1 MDPGSECAVLSRTG
15 VGDMDTQTTR
25 RAEGLVC
32 LGLFAACIPLANW
45 LIGNVGTFCVPDGP
59 CVIPVWPGISAP
71 SGVLAIGAALVLRD
85 LVQRRLGVMWALAAI
100 AAGTLLSALVTP
112 PALVLAS
119 AAAFALSETA
129 DLAVFT
135 PLQRRGLVLAVA
147 ASGAVGILV
156 DSMLFLWLTFG
167 SLDFFW
173 GQVIGKA
180 WALVAAL
187 PLVHLLRTRDRRLGL
202 GPVLT

>member
-1 MDPGSECAVLSRTG
+1 MTV
-15 VGDMDTQTTR
+15 R
-25 RAEGLVC
+25 RAEGFAYLA
-32 LGLFAACIPLANW
+32 LFAACIPLANW
-45 LIGNVGTFCVPDGP
+45 LIENVGTFCAPDGP
-59 CVIPVWPGISAP
+59 CVLAVWPGISAP

-85 LVQRRLGVMWALAAI
+85 LVQRRLGVNWAFAAI
-100 AAGTLLSALVTP
+100 AVGALLSGLLAA

-119 AAAFALSETA
+119 VAAFVLSETA

-147 ASGAVGILV
+147 ASGVVGILI
-156 DSMLFLWLTFG
+156 DSMLFLWLAFG
-167 SLDFFW
+167 SMEFLW

-187 PLVHLLRTRDRRLGL
+187 PFVHILRLRDRRLGVV
-202 GPVLT
+202 PA